1 MLIIGAKGHA
11 VEVLQCLAVAEREQA
26 VFFDDL
32 TPNQPS
38 YIMSRYPLLRSA
50 AEAQDYLAHTDQRF
64 VLGLGGP
71 ALRQRLAAQ
80 FQGWGG
86 VLTTIIATTAVI
98 GPHVAGVGAGANLM
112 HHTLVAPNAWLGEGV
127 LLNAGAAVHHDV
139 EVGAYCEVSPGAR
152 LLGRCRLGSSCH
164 VGAMAVVLPDVVVGD
179 NAIIGAGAVVT
190 RNVPAGATV
199 VGVPAR
205 PLPTNRK

>member
-11 VEVLQCLAVAEREQA
+11 VEVLQCLAAAEREQV

-38 YIMSRYPLLRSA
+38 QILGCYSLLRSA
-50 AEAQDYLAHTDQRF
+50 AEAQAYLAHTDPRF

-80 FQGWGG
+80 FQNWGG
-86 VLTTIIATTAVI
+86 VFTTVVAATAVV
-98 GPHVAGVGAGANLM
+98 GPHTAEVGVGANVM
-112 HHTLVAPNAWLGEGV
+112 HFTLVAPNARLGEGV

-139 EVGAYCEVSPGAR
+139 EIGAYCEVSPGAR
-152 LLGRCRLGSSCH
+152 LLGRCRLGSNCQ
-164 VGAMAVVLPDVVVGD
+164 VGAMAVVLPGVVVGD

-190 RNVPAGATV
+190 RNVSIGATV

-205 PLPTNRK
+205 PLPTNRR

>member
-1 MLIIGAKGHA
+1 MLIVGAKGHA
-11 VEVLQCLAVAEREQA
+11 VEVLQCLAAAEREQV

-32 TPNQPS
+32 TPHQPS
-38 YIMSRYPLLRSA
+38 RVLGCYPLLRSA
-50 AEAQDYLAHTDQRF
+50 SEAQHYLAHTDPRF

-71 ALRQRLAAQ
+71 ILRQRLAAR

-86 VLTTIIATTAVI
+86 VLTTTMAATAVV
-98 GPHVAGVGAGANLM
+98 GPHVVGVGAGANVM
-112 HHTLVAPNAWLGEGV
+112 HFTLVAPNARLGEGV

-139 EVGAYCEVSPGAR
+139 EVGNYCEVSPGAR
-152 LLGRCRLGSSCH
+152 LLGRCRLGSHCQ

-190 RNVPAGATV
+190 RNVAAGATV
-199 VGVPAR
+199 VGIPAR
-205 PLPTNRK
+205 PLPTNRR

>member
-1 MLIIGAKGHA
+1 MLIVGAKGHA
-11 VEVLQCLAVAEREQA
+11 VEILQCLTAAEREQV

-38 YIMSRYPLLRSA
+38 HVLGHYPLLRSA
-50 AEAQDYLAHTDQRF
+50 AEAQAYLAGTDPRF

-86 VLTTIIATTAVI
+86 MLTTVIAATAVV
-98 GPHVAGVGAGANLM
+98 GPHVAGIGTGVNVM
-112 HHTLVAPNAWLGEGV
+112 HHALVAPNAWLGEGV

-152 LLGRCRLGSSCH
+152 LLGRCRLGSSCQ
-164 VGAMAVVLPDVVVGD
+164 VGAMAVVLPDVVVGN
-179 NAIIGAGAVVT
+179 NAVIGAGAVVT

-205 PLPTNRK
+205 PLPTSHH

>member
-1 MLIIGAKGHA
+1 M
-11 VEVLQCLAVAEREQA
+11 LQCLTAAEREQV

-38 YIMSRYPLLRSA
+38 HILDRYPLLRSV
-50 AEAQDYLAHTDQRF
+50 AEAQDYLARTDHRF

-71 ALRQRLAAQ
+71 ALRQRLAVQ

-86 VLTTIIATTAVI
+86 VLTTTMAATAVV
-98 GPHVAGVGAGANLM
+98 GPHVAGVGVGANIM
-112 HHTLVAPNAWLGEGV
+112 HYVLVAPSARLGEGV

-152 LLGRCRLGSSCH
+152 LLGRCRLGSSCQ
-164 VGAMAVVLPDVVVGD
+164 VGAMAVVLPDVVIGV

-190 RNVPAGATV
+190 RNVPAGTTV

-205 PLPTNRK
+205 PLQTSRK

>member
-1 MLIIGAKGHA
+1 MLIVGAKGHA
-11 VEVLQCLAVAEREQA
+11 VEVLQCLTVAEREQA

-32 TPNQPS
+32 TLHQS
-38 YIMSRYPLLRSA
+38 GYIMGCYPLLRNA
-50 AEAQDYLAHTDQRF
+50 FEAQDYLARTDPRF

-80 FQGWGG
+80 FQSWGG
-86 VLTTIIATTAVI
+86 VLTTTMAATAVV
-98 GPHVAGVGAGANLM
+98 GPHVVEVGAGANIM
-112 HHTLVAPNAWLGEGV
+112 HYVLVAPNARLGEGV
-127 LLNAGAAVHHDV
+127 LLNAGVAVHHDA

-152 LLGRCRLGSSCH
+152 LLGRCRLGSSCQ
-164 VGAMAVVLPDVVVGD
+164 VGAMAVVLADIVIGD

-190 RNVPAGATV
+190 RNVSAGTTV

-205 PLPTNRK
+205 PIQTSRK